1 MPSRHLTVLA
11 ALALG
16 VVGVVLPV
24 TSASARPMA
33 GESTVTADCVS
44 RTGAASGRHANSRFD
59 PHELTRA
66 QAAAM
71 DARLKKTMKV
81 KGVKVNSHGKVS
93 KGKPPGGGS
102 GGTFTGAQIQ
112 VHWHVITDGTA
123 GVLPDQRLSDQ
134 IDVLNAAYAGSGFSF
149 KAVSTDTT
157 NNAAWY
163 EGLTNGTTEER
174 EMKTALRIGGKKDL
188 NLYTANLGGGL
199 LGWATFPKATAD
211 PMDGVVMLDQSL
223 PGGSA
228 APYNL
233 GDTATHEVGHWL
245 GLYHTF
251 QGGCAGSG
259 DYVSDTAAEKSPAFG
274 CPTGRDSCTRSSGV
288 DPIKNFMDY
297 TDDVCMTEFTKG
309 QWTRM
314 QTSWVTYRAS

>member
-1 MPSRHLTVLA
+1 
-11 ALALG
+11 
-16 VVGVVLPV
+16 
-24 TSASARPMA
+24 MA

-44 RTGAASGRHANSRFD
+44 RTEAASGRHANSRFD

-71 DARLKKTMKV
+71 DARLKKTMKF
-81 KGVKVNSHGKVS
+81 KGVKVNSRGKVS
-93 KGKPPGGGS
+93 KGKPPGGG
-102 GGTFTGAQIQ
+102 GGTFTGAEIP
-112 VHWHVITDGTA
+112 VHWHVITDGST
-123 GVLPDQRLSDQ
+123 GEVPTERLDDQ
-134 IDVLNAAYAGSGFSF
+134 ISVLNVAYAGSGFTF
-149 KAVSTDTT
+149 TVVSTDTT
-157 NNAAWY
+157 DNPAWY
-163 EGLTNGTTEER
+163 VALTNGSTEER
-174 EMKTALRIGGKKDL
+174 EMKTTLHLGGKTDL
-188 NLYTANLGGGL
+188 NLYTADLGSGL

-211 PMDGVVMLDQSL
+211 PMDGVVLLDKSL
-223 PGGSA
+223 PGGGA
-228 APYNL
+228 APYDL

-251 QGGCAGSG
+251 QGGCSGSG

-288 DPIKNFMDY
+288 DPIKNYMDY
-297 TDDVCMTEFTKG
+297 TDDLCMTEFTKG